1 MLSFGFH
8 EGRTLSRYQKQL
20 LSCILAVFTAAI
32 GVVLPEIRSA
42 KSQAYNASE
51 DELVDLH
58 QISLTLHKSRTFKL
72 HKAFSSAVVGSPD
85 IADVLPISDKVLYV
99 QGKKVG
105 TTNISVFDKD
115 KQLVGVLDV
124 EVTIDIQNIAQK
136 IRASTESPGIR
147 ISSNHEQVVLS
158 GEAKNAADAERAVS
172 IAQGIMKGLLPK
184 SPAES
189 TVVNLMRIAPSQQ
202 VLLKVRYLEASRDAG
217 RDLGINWFVANRN
230 GTRGFNTGLGAPT
243 QVGQSP
249 DPTPGGLPLFQAL
262 GTFAGSASSLP
273 FGVALANLA
282 NSGANVDVL
291 ITALETK
298 GLARELAEPDLV
310 ALSGDTASFLAGGEI
325 PVPVVQPSSGGTT
338 NITVEYKPF
347 GVQLTF
353 VPTVL
358 ANGIIN
364 LRMTPSVSQLDY
376 TNAIR
381 NEGFLIPALTKRE
394 ARTTIELRDGQSFAI
409 AGLLQSEGLRNIS
422 QMPWIG
428 SLPILGTLFRSAAY
442 QEKETDLVVIVTP
455 HLVAPAAPGQR
466 LATPLD
472 QSLPSNDVDF
482 FLRGEAEV
490 PKKYSE
496 YVTSGGG
503 LAGPY
508 GHMIFLDDK

>member
-42 KSQAYNASE
+42 NSQAYNASE

-172 IAQGIMKGLLPK
+172 IAQGFMKGLLPK
-184 SPAES
+184 STAES

-217 RDLGINWFVANRN
+217 RDLGINWFVANQS
-230 GTRGFNTGLGAPT
+230 GTRGFNTGLGTPT

-249 DPTPGGLPLFQAL
+249 DATPGGLPLFQAL
-262 GTFAGSASSLP
+262 GTFAGTTASSLP

-298 GLARELAEPDLV
+298 GLARRLAEPDLV

-428 SLPILGTLFRSAAY
+428 SVPILGTLFRSAAY

-466 LATPLD
+466 LASPLD
-472 QSLPSNDVDF
+472 QSYRATMSTSFCVERQKFRKNIVNMSRQAEGW
-482 FLRGEAEV
+482 RGPMA
-490 PKKYSE
+490 
-496 YVTSGGG
+496 T
-503 LAGPY
+503 
-508 GHMIFLDDK
+508 